1 MYALMYFLLN
11 ILAIFE
17 SCNAIDLMFFM
28 LFHNIGGL
36 GFWLVGYGLAFGEGN
51 NGIIGTSFFASVG
64 LPFNLYSHLFFQ
76 VRQYHG
82 TNNVLTYL
90 EL

>member
-1 MYALMYFLLN
+1 MYFFQKIQLYLKVTMPQ
-11 ILAIFE
+11 ILC
-17 SCNAIDLMFFM
+17 SSM

-64 LPFNLYSHLFFQ
+64 LPFELYPYLFFQ
-76 VRQYHG
+76 VRS
-82 TNNVLTYL
+82 
-90 EL
+90 